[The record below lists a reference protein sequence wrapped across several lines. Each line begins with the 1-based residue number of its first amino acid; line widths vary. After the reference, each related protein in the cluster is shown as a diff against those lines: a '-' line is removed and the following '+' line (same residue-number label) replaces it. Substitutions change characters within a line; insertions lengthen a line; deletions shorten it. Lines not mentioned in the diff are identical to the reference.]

1 MSDELRDID
10 TFFEEKKQIEDYTK
24 LIETAQKR
32 ARGVAEDIVE
42 TAKKANQVVMEKLE
56 NNLKLSQNEKK
67 SLLSHEQNIL
77 RKKLMSELV
86 QTKAS
91 MILVKNKVN
100 ELTKQNEQLVQ
111 KAALESGYEQIV
123 AKGKIKSNNSILL
136 KLQLQQQY
144 LEGIFNELST
154 TLQTLK
160 EMIMIDRVTPIAQ
173 NITDLLSEVDKIQ
186 AESNALAGRVD
197 ETEARAQA
205 LKDLEDEL

>member
-1 MSDELRDID
+1 M
-10 TFFEEKKQIEDYTK
+10 T
-24 LIETAQKR
+24 TAVLNKPTTEMFNTS
-32 ARGVAEDIVE
+32 AEDVLKGGLSAMTIACE
-42 TAKKANQVVMEKLE
+42 T
-56 NNLKLSQNEKK
+56 
-67 SLLSHEQNIL
+67 
-77 RKKLMSELV
+77 
-86 QTKAS
+86 
-91 MILVKNKVN
+91 
-100 ELTKQNEQLVQ
+100 LTKQNEQLVQ

-154 TLQTLK
+154 ALQNLK